1 MRGGMS
7 NKRTSS
13 PESPNSGMPNHGPA
27 SERGFTLLE
36 VMIVVAILA
45 ILTAI
50 AVPSYQESIRR
61 GHRSEARAALLQ
73 AAQFME
79 RVRTERNSYAPGG
92 AAPTLPG
99 SLAQLPVSGSA
110 RYLLSVSSATATTY
124 SLVAQPTGVMN
135 ADVCA
140 NLSIDQTGLRS
151 FSGTGATLMHC
162 WEK

>member
-1 MRGGMS
+1 MTCC
-7 NKRTSS
+7 N
-13 PESPNSGMPNHGPA
+13 EGPA

-79 RVRTERNSYAPGG
+79 RVRTERNSYAPGTVIP
-92 AAPTLPG
+92 ALPG
-99 SLAQLPVSGSA
+99 SLAQLPVGGVA
-110 RYLLSVSSATATTY
+110 RYTLSVTAATATTY
-124 SLVAQPTGVMN
+124 TVVATPAGVMSG
-135 ADVCA
+135 DVCGG
-140 NLSIDQTGLRS
+140 LSVDQTGLRT
-151 FSGTGATLMHC
+151 FSGGSGTMSLC
-162 WEK
+162 WER